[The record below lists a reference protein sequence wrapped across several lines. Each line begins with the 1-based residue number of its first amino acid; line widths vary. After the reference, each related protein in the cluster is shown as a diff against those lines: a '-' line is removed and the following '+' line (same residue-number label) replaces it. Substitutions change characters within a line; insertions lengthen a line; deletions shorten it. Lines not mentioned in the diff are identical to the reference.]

1 MRLSHR
7 NYVFGTS
14 SNVHICTFFHGGYM
28 MITRKEDNILQ
39 IVLEALESGNLLL
52 SFHAMEQMSAR
63 EIKFSDISEALY
75 RCERQEYKDVYLE
88 NPITKKWNWRFAIRG
103 LNDNG
108 DKDLRIIVVLQNP
121 KTVIVTVIDLKRR
134 D

>member
-1 MRLSHR
+1 MMM
-7 NYVFGTS
+7 TS
-14 SNVHICTFFHGGYM
+14 
-28 MITRKEDNILQ
+28 KEDNILQ

-88 NPITKKWNWRFAIRG
+88 NPKTKKWNWRFAIRG
-103 LNDNG
+103 LTDSG
-108 DKDLRIIVVLQNP
+108 DKDLRIIVVLHNP